1 METLEDFEI
10 LFYSGA
16 KITKTPTD
24 LKIIND
30 NGLPINDPI
39 TMLSGEVPIQ
49 HEHFQSCLQHCITL
63 NTTLSQMAAGNE
75 SCFPIIVGRRPSN
88 EAPSQRSSI
97 RDNNSYL
104 FSTPKSQQGSAFNF
118 SVNSLSSIQVKTPQ
132 SNENDFLGQNI
143 PIKKMSV
150 PGIGTATEVR
160 VFNDFLRTNINK
172 VCSLQLSQGVILI
185 QFYDGS
191 HLSVIPQRQ
200 GGGITYTQ
208 VGGVATHFSAN
219 DDLPLS
225 VREKYSHFPTVLK
238 HLKGDHQKVGY
249 PLSNPVTSTPSAP
262 MRYFR

>member
-1 METLEDFEI
+1 MESLEDFEI
-10 LFYSGA
+10 IFYSGA
-16 KITKTPTD
+16 KMTKSPTD

-30 NGLPINDPI
+30 NGMPIVDPI
-39 TMLSGEVPIQ
+39 TMLSGEVASQ
-49 HEHFQSCLQHCITL
+49 HEHFQSCLQHCVTL
-63 NTTLSQMAAGNE
+63 NSTLSQMAAGDE

-88 EAPSQRSSI
+88 EAPSHKSSI

-132 SNENDFLGQNI
+132 NNENDFISQNL
-143 PIKKMSV
+143 PIKKISV
-150 PGIGTATEVR
+150 PGVGTATEVR
-160 VFNDFLRTNINK
+160 IFKEFLESRYINK
-172 VCSLQLSQGVILI
+172 YCFLQLSQGVILI

-225 VREKYSHFPTVLK
+225 VRDKYSHFPTVLK

-249 PLSNPVTSTPSAP
+249 PLSTSTPSAP